1 MAVAS
6 FEFDCS
12 HVQDLHTGLL
22 VRARPRCHD
31 SQCPWELDWLR
42 LPLTTLTSQ
51 ASNFPTVVSTT
62 STTTF
67 AQWHHRFEHI
77 SDLRISTRVGSGVL
91 GTIFD
96 DEILHCA
103 ICKLGKPYS
112 DSV

>member
-1 MAVAS
+1 M
-6 FEFDCS
+6 
-12 HVQDLHTGLL
+12 
-22 VRARPRCHD
+22 
-31 SQCPWELDWLR
+31 
-42 LPLTTLTSQ
+42 
-51 ASNFPTVVSTT
+51 STT